1 MEKKTTRRIIGVLVV
16 VALVIILLPL
26 MFNGPETASP
36 IQTSEAKA
44 PPFPG
49 TEIEANAASTQA
61 SNLIPPSQ
69 SGALINRIV
78 APSAQQ
84 QVPTPVAAETVASN
98 ASQNL
103 SQLGTQAASGT
114 AASAENLN
122 MYTSDLSSGNSAAA
136 AANAPMLRPINEISA
151 ANGGAENVIVIDS
164 DGDGSPTTLTK
175 AMAQADLNQAPESA
189 AVAPPAQQPV
199 MAAPVATPTVE
210 NVMAANSAHPAET
223 VTTTVTKTV
232 VAAVAPKVVSKPKVV
247 AAKTVKTPVV
257 KTVAHNTTPNNTP
270 GPDAK
275 QLAEMKKGWIVQL
288 GSFKNKLNAE
298 RLTNSLRAKGY
309 KAFTIETKS
318 NGQTRVLVGPEFRQ
332 VAAATLASKIQQDI
346 NMRGI
351 VMTYQ
356 PLAL

>member
-26 MFNGPETASP
+26 MFNGPENASP
-36 IQTSEAKA
+36 IQTSEVKA

-49 TEIEANAASTQA
+49 TEIEASAASTQPT
-61 SNLIPPSQ
+61 NLIPPSQ
-69 SGALINRIV
+69 SGALINRII

-84 QVPTPVAAETVASN
+84 QVPTPGTAETVASN

-103 SQLGTQAASGT
+103 SQPSAQMASGT
-114 AASAENLN
+114 AAASAENLN
-122 MYTSDLSSGNSAAA
+122 MYSSDLSSSNTATA

-175 AMAQADLNQAPESA
+175 AMAQADLSQTPEMR

-199 MAAPVATPTVE
+199 MTAPVATPTVE
-210 NVMAANSAHPAET
+210 NVMAANTAHPAET
-223 VTTTVTKTV
+223 VTTTVTKTI
-232 VAAVAPKVVSKPKVV
+232 VATAAAPKPEAVMSKPKVV
-247 AAKTVKTPVV
+247 AAKTVTKTVKTTVV
-257 KTVAHNTTPNNTP
+257 KTVANNTP
-270 GPDAK
+270 APDAA
-275 QLAEMKKGWIVQL
+275 QLAEMKKGAWIVQL
-288 GSFKNKLNAE
+288 GSFKNRINAE

-318 NGQTRVLVGPEFRQ
+318 NGPNPCISRPRIP
-332 VAAATLASKIQQDI
+332 SS
-346 NMRGI
+346 RGGHI
-351 VMTYQ
+351 G
-356 PLAL
+356 